1 MDSPFKDILHTN
13 TAPSDEDCQRIR
25 ELLAGPR
32 REAAQLTERLHS
44 LIKELTEKRDN
55 LNECI
60 DPHLALI
67 SPVRRLPHDV
77 VAEIFAASLP
87 PDRNAV
93 IHAAE
98 SPLLLCHI
106 CQAWRA
112 LALSTPQLWA
122 SLHIVGPRDT
132 PRDPHR
138 NLRVTQP
145 YRKGPGSLFYGYG
158 LGPAVHHT
166 PKLHQ
171 INEAVAWWLAKS
183 GGLPLSIS
191 IVQSCVAPWE
201 ADFSIL
207 VQTLVQ
213 YASRWQQI
221 RIRICLGSR
230 HPVQPLAGL
239 LPIDVPSLE
248 TVALE
253 GLPSSVDETFTA
265 FLGAN
270 SLRSVSLT
278 KGSSGFPF
286 QTLPW
291 ARLRHLLLDSSAAC
305 HTAAEGLE
313 LLRRCPNLEA
323 CALAFLADFDDSPS
337 PVGSA
342 VASPFPCRMQNLR
355 QLSVLDNL
363 ITEGTATVDF
373 FAHLDLPN
381 LRSLNYMTQRVEE
394 FPIRPLLSS
403 PQQIQRLGLKINEL
417 TSDTLIACIGLLPS
431 LQELA
436 LCADPCHG
444 LDTSPD
450 AAFWIAMTPTGTVH
464 HVLCP
469 QLQVMKFTQVTGLP
483 DPLLL
488 EFILARTESHFPE
501 IAQLSKVHGHFSRAM
516 VEDIVPRLDR
526 AIAHGLDLSLEYQ
539 SRSNHYSTLQDNTPH
554 TDGRLLSDGWWR
566 GW

>member
-1 MDSPFKDILHTN
+1 MDTPFKDIPHTN
-13 TAPSDEDCQRIR
+13 TVPSDEECQHIR

-32 REAAQLTERLHS
+32 RQAAKLTEEIERLHA

-55 LNECI
+55 LNEFI

-132 PRDPHR
+132 P
-138 NLRVTQP
+138 
-145 YRKGPGSLFYGYG
+145 
-158 LGPAVHHT
+158 
-166 PKLHQ
+166 KLHQ

-191 IVQSCVAPWE
+191 IVQSSIAPWE

-213 YASRWQQI
+213 YASRWQHV
-221 RIRICLGSR
+221 RIRVCLAAST
-230 HPVQPLAGL
+230 AGL

-248 TVALE
+248 TVAFE
-253 GLPSSVDETFTA
+253 GLPSNVDETFTA

-278 KGSSGFPF
+278 NGSSGFPF

-291 ARLRHLLLDSSAAC
+291 ARLQHLLLDSSAAC

-323 CALAFLADFDDSPS
+323 CAPAFLADFDDSPS

-342 VASPFPCRMQNLR
+342 VASPFPCHMQNLQ

-363 ITEGTATVDF
+363 ITEGTARGTVDF
-373 FAHLDLPN
+373 FGHLDLPS
-381 LRSLNYMTQRVEE
+381 LRSLNYMAQLVEE

-403 PQQIQRLGLKINEL
+403 PHQIQRLGLKINEL
-417 TSDTLIACIGLLPS
+417 TSETLIACIGLLPS

-436 LCADPCHG
+436 LCADSSHG
-444 LDTSPD
+444 LDTCPD
-450 AAFWIAMTPTGTVH
+450 AAFWIAMTPTAGTVH

-469 QLQVMKFTQVTGLP
+469 QLQVMEFIQVTGLP

-501 IAQLSKVHGHFSRAM
+501 IAQLSKVHGHFNRPM

-526 AIAHGLDLSLEYQ
+526 AIAHGLDLSLKYQ
-539 SRSNHYSTLQDNTPH
+539 SRKNYYSTLQDNTPH

-566 GW
+566 W